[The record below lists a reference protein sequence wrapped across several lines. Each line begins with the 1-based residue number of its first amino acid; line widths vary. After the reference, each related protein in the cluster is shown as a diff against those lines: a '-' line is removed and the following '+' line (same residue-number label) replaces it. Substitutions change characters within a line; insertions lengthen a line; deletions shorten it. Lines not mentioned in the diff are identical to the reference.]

1 MFYAQ
6 SAITVISVGG
16 GGGGCVCGGVS
27 LCISVDM
34 CNAGVQ
40 TGAVAFRGVC
50 TFAAS
55 STVYQE
61 EEKKRRKKKKKKK
74 KEKK

>member
-1 MFYAQ
+1 M
-6 SAITVISVGG
+6 
-16 GGGGCVCGGVS
+16 GGVS

-40 TGAVAFRGVC
+40 AGPVAFRGVC

-61 EEKKRRKKKKKKK
+61 EEKREGKKKKK
-74 KEKK
+74 KEKRKKEEKKKK